1 MTVLGCVER
10 INRERIVGWVAE
22 QANPDRRHVVELYLR
37 DRHVAAAPATVDR
50 LDVARRLGT
59 TRLDFGFELVL
70 PYGTM
75 LDNEQIAVRVIG
87 CDETLPVVEGAAR
100 LEGVLDFLA
109 GTTIGGWA
117 WHTGWPTKRISVI
130 VKHRGKPVTSVVADG
145 FRHDLFEAG
154 IGDGSHGFTVDLAAA
169 AGLDQMKPADIEV
182 VFGSSGD
189 PLFNLVRNRSALSQ
203 FGNRIS
209 A

>member
-22 QANPDRRHVVELYLR
+22 QANPERRHVVELYVR
-37 DRHVAAAPATVDR
+37 GRHVAAAPATVDR
-50 LDVARRLGT
+50 LDVAKRLGCI
-59 TRLDFGFELVL
+59 RSDFGFDLVL

-75 LDNEQIAVRVIG
+75 VDNCQIAIRIIG
-87 CDETLPVVEGAAR
+87 CDETLPVMDGATR
-100 LEGVLDFLA
+100 PEGVLDFLA
-109 GTTIGGWA
+109 GSTIGGWA
-117 WHTGWPTKRISVI
+117 WHTGQPTERIAVI
-130 VKHRGKPVTSVVADG
+130 VKHKDKPVTSVVADG

-154 IGDGSHGFTVDLAAA
+154 VGDGAHGFTIDLATV
-169 AGLDQMKPADIEV
+169 AGLDHVNPADIEV

>member
-22 QANPDRRHVVELYLR
+22 QANPDRRHVVELYVR
-37 DRHVAAAPATVDR
+37 GRHVAAAPATIDR
-50 LDVARRLGT
+50 LDLAKRLGT
-59 TRLDFGFELVL
+59 SRLDFGFELVL

-87 CDETLPVVEGAAR
+87 CNETLPVLDGATR

-109 GTTIGGWA
+109 GATIGGWA
-117 WHTGWPTKRISVI
+117 WHTGCPSRRIAVI

-145 FRHDLFEAG
+145 YRHDLFEAG
-154 IGDGSHGFTVDLAAA
+154 VGDGAHGFTIDLAGAV
-169 AGLDQMKPADIEV
+169 GLDLVNPTDIEV
-182 VFGSSGD
+182 VFDTSGD